1 MYFIRYAERYPA
13 LLCNLIDRKAII
25 CPYFTFVTQIIV
37 VKAIL
42 INFPAFYLK
51 LNTNRVKRFCLSIA
65 LIQLMLAIFGVVVAI
80 FNEDCGFSN
89 AIDMDENYYLVSK
102 QTMEAYVKYS
112 NRYPWLLLAVAFP
125 LSWCYEVVTILFN
138 FVRFLLFRH
147 NKVSPYPVQSMAP
160 TEENTRIDSRLTYKF
175 VPKMQNPLSHNIAVI
190 ITIVNTIIVILVFV
204 RRSMTDSYPLTVV
217 IILIERMWL
226 IVCPIFW
233 FYKHEAAVQFNL
245 NRFKQ
250 LRLSI

>member
-1 MYFIRYAERYPA
+1 MYFVRYAERYPA
-13 LLCNLIDRKAII
+13 LICNLIDRKAII

-42 INFPAFYLK
+42 INFPSFYLK
-51 LNTNRVKRFCLSIA
+51 LNTNRVKRVCLSIA
-65 LIQLMLAIFGVVVAI
+65 LIQLMLAIFGVVVAVI
-80 FNEDCGFSN
+80 NEDCGFSN
-89 AIDMDENYYLVSK
+89 AIDMDENFHLVSK
-102 QTMEAYVKYS
+102 ETMEVYVKYT
-112 NRYPWLLLAVAFP
+112 NRYPWLLLAIAFP

-138 FVRFLLFRH
+138 FVRFILFRH
-147 NKVSPYPVQSMAP
+147 NKVSPYPVKSMAP
-160 TEENTRIDSRLTYKF
+160 TEENTSIDSHLTNKF

-204 RRSMTDSYPLTVV
+204 RRSMTNSYPLTVV
-217 IILIERMWL
+217 IILIERLWL
-226 IVCPIFW
+226 IVSPIFW